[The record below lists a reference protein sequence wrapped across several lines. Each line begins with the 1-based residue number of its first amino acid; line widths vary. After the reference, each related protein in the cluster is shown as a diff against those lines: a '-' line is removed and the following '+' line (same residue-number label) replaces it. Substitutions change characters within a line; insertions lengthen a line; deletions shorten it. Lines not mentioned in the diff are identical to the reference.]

1 MAAGEKPVQPFMR
14 HVPLFDIHVAC
25 NPVIAA
31 HILLDMHT

>member
-14 HVPLFDIHVAC
+14 QVPLFVAC